1 MSEDLSTL
9 NLVDLIDRLEPVPE
23 PAVTIAFWPQ
33 TAGWLWVLAAAIG
46 LGAWGLRYV
55 LRKRHANAYRRE
67 ALRDLASAGSD
78 PTAIARVVR
87 RTALAGFGRTRVAS
101 LHGEAWLAFLDRSY
115 GGIGFRDGP
124 GSLLASAPYRGSSA
138 NDGLA
143 DVAAEWIQRH
153 RTDLQ

>member
-1 MSEDLSTL
+1 MSETPSTL

-23 PAVTIAFWPQ
+23 PAVTIALWPQ
-33 TAGWLWVLAAAIG
+33 TAGWLWVLSVVIG
-46 LGAWGLRYV
+46 LGFLALRYG
-55 LRKRHANAYRRE
+55 LQKRRANAYRRE
-67 ALRDLASAGSD
+67 ALRDLASCGSD

-87 RTALAGFGRTRVAS
+87 RTALAGFGRARVAS

-124 GSLLASAPYRGSSA
+124 GSLLASAPYRRSSA
-138 NDGLA
+138 SDGLA
-143 DVAAEWIQRH
+143 DVAADWIRYH